1 MYSLSAQSAS
11 GLVIPIIL
19 KHPTEA
25 GPKTTEV
32 TSLSGG
38 FYLNHVKD
46 SRVNFLG
53 YLHNPPG

>member
-1 MYSLSAQSAS
+1 MYSLSAQSVS

-25 GPKTTEV
+25 GPKTEA

-38 FYLNHVKD
+38 FYLNHVND
-46 SRVNFLG
+46 SRVNFLA